1 MQTACLFLATILG
14 ATLYLPSVAAQRPVS
29 EQVRN
34 AAERSKTAATIINTI
49 MSLPA
54 AEGIPREVIERAE
67 AVAVIPHVVKVK
79 ILFQTGTKGYG
90 VISRRVPGGWTLP
103 AYYGF
108 GGSGVE
114 ASLAGGEATDVIVLF
129 MNSKMV
135 DYFQKGRFEFER
147 EREANGGTVGAS
159 IQKAV
164 LDRANVFVYTLRS
177 GKLNGLEIANG
188 IWSQTVLNPDNNINN
203 ALYRMKGR
211 DVLAGKPVNSQAL
224 PEDVSAF
231 QRALA
236 SYSVRQ

>member
-1 MQTACLFLATILG
+1 MQTASLFLATILG
-14 ATLYLPSVAAQRPVS
+14 ATLYIPSVAAQRPVT

-34 AAERSKTAATIINTI
+34 AAERSKTAAAIINTI

-54 AEGIPREVIERAE
+54 AEGIPREVIEKAE

-79 ILFQTGTKGYG
+79 MIFQSTTKGYG
-90 VISRRVPGGWTLP
+90 VISRRVPGGWTFP

-108 GGSGVE
+108 SGVHND
-114 ASLAGGEATDVIVLF
+114 ASFIGGEAYDVIVLF
-129 MNSKMV
+129 MNDKMV

-147 EREANGGTVGAS
+147 ERKANGGTVGTD

-164 LDRANVFVYTLRS
+164 LDRANVFVYILS
-177 GKLNGLEIANG
+177 KGKLSGLEVANNFWG
-188 IWSQTVLNPDNNINN
+188 ASILNPDNNINN
-203 ALYRMKGR
+203 VLYRMKGR
-211 DVLAGKPVNSQAL
+211 DVLAGKPINSQAL

-231 QRALA
+231 QRALV